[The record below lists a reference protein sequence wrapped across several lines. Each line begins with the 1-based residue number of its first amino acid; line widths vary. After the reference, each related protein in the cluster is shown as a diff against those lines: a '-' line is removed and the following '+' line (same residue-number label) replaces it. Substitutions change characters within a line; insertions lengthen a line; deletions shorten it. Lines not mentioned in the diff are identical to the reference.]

1 MIIAKDLSNFNELA
15 NKFRI
20 RAAAAAQ
27 KRCAV
32 FFTQLHD
39 FCKFGRLHIV
49 LCLSLGID
57 DGISGVWFA

>member
-27 KRCAV
+27 QGGTV
-32 FFTQLHD
+32 FFTQSGD
-39 FCKFGRLHIV
+39 FCEFLGFHVILG
-49 LCLSLGID
+49 LSLGVNN
-57 DGISGVWFA
+57 GISRIGLA

>member
-32 FFTQLHD
+32 FFTQSGD
-39 FCKFGRLHIV
+39 FCEFLGVHVILG
-49 LCLSLGID
+49 LSLGID
-57 DGISGVWFA
+57 DGISGVWLA

>member
-1 MIIAKDLSNFNELA
+1 MIIAKDLSNFNEMA

-32 FFTQLHD
+32 FLSQSGD
-39 FCKFGRLHIV
+39 FCEF
-49 LCLSLGID
+49 LGVHVILRRPLGVNN
-57 DGISGVWFA
+57 GISRIGLA